1 ESDDFGFETS
11 DLFLLFPE
19 RAMGLRELRGE
30 LLLPVFP
37 LPAGGL
43 RFGLA
48 GFEVARDFRKVLRES
63 RGSVRLGFK
72 RGLCPGD
79 FGLEFEFASLQRLVG
94 GPNGRL
100 QPVDLLG
107 PLRVFSVSILEQLAS
122 LVEFFRVRLLSRLF
136 PSRELLLLLL
146 VFLLGFLAA
155 QFSGLARAFAKFVDF
170 VLEAPDLPLFVLER
184 TSRLREFGA
193 KCLFL
198 ILNLAARSVGLRPG
212 GLQGSHR
219 LRQVLS

>member
-1 ESDDFGFETS
+1 MGFE
-11 DLFLLFPE
+11 F
-19 RAMGLRELRGE
+19 REL
-30 LLLPVFP
+30 
-37 LPAGGL
+37 GL
-43 RFGLA
+43 
-48 GFEVARDFRKVLRES
+48 
-63 RGSVRLGFK
+63 
-72 RGLCPGD
+72 
-79 FGLEFEFASLQRLVG
+79 Q
-94 GPNGRL
+94 
-100 QPVDLLG
+100 
-107 PLRVFSVSILEQLAS
+107 
-122 LVEFFRVRLLSRLF
+122 
-136 PSRELLLLLL
+136 
-146 VFLLGFLAA
+146 LGFLAA